1 MKFSKE
7 IGESLTLKFG
17 QIAKDLASQGKDII
31 SMAVGEPN
39 FSTPKFIEEATI
51 KALKDGYTHYSNSQG
66 LIELRNY
73 IAQDINNTYKTHYAA
88 SDVIVTPGVKAGLH
102 LALSAILEP
111 GDEVIII
118 SPYYVSYPP
127 LIKIAEPDAKIIDV
141 PVDKNNNI
149 DLAALEKAFTPK
161 TKCIIMNSPNNPTGK
176 IISEQEVEKI
186 ISLAR
191 KFNSFILTDEIYD
204 KLLYKNHHF
213 YSFVGRSADDL
224 VIYANGYSKS
234 YCLTGWRIGYVIA
247 PKLVL
252 EKMLKLQQNINTNVN
267 SFVQKGV
274 CSIYENETTHLDL
287 YLPELEAR
295 VNKLDN
301 FLKKSKIM
309 RGVKPEAGFF
319 YFVEISRSG
328 LTSLDFAERLIK
340 ETGIVVTPGIGF
352 GPLFDNHVRF
362 SLAVDNHTLD
372 LVLSKLRKFEE
383 DCF

>member
-127 LIKIAEPDAKIIDV
+127 LIKIAEPDADIIDV
-141 PVDKNNNI
+141 PLDKNNNI
-149 DLAALEKAFTPK
+149 DLIALEKAFTPK

-176 IISEQEVEKI
+176 IITEQEIEQI
-186 ISLAR
+186 ISFAR

-213 YSFVGRSADDL
+213 YSLVGRGVDDL

-234 YCLTGWRIGYVIA
+234 YCLTGWRIGYVVA

-252 EKMLKLQQNINTNVN
+252 EKMLKLQQNIHTNVN

-274 CSIYENETTHLDL
+274 CSIYENATTHLDL

-309 RGVKPEAGFF
+309 KGVKPEAGFF
-319 YFVEISRSG
+319 YFVDISRSN
-328 LTSLDFAERLIK
+328 LTSLDFAELLIK

-372 LVLSKLRKFEE
+372 LVLSKLRKFEG